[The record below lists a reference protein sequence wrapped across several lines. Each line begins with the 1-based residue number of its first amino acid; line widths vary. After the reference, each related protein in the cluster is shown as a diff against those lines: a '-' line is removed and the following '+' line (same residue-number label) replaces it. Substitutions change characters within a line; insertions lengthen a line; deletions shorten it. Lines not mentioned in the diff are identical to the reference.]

1 MPTQKTI
8 LITGGAGF
16 IGSNLIRKLIS
27 QERIICVDNLLTG
40 SYENIKDLLENPNFV
55 FVDHDITEGIP
66 PLPDKIDEI
75 YNLACP
81 ASPVDFPRYPIKILK
96 VCSEG
101 LNHILNLAMEHK
113 ATTLHASTS
122 EIYGDPQVHP
132 QKESYRGYVNTLGL
146 RSCYDE
152 GKRFAESLIMSY
164 VRKYKVHAKMVR
176 IFNTYGPRM
185 RENDGRVIPNF
196 IIQALNQAPI
206 TVYGRGEQTRSF
218 CYVDDLVAGLTKMM
232 ESTESGPFNLGN
244 PRETKIVDLART
256 VIKLTDS
263 QSKIQYFPL
272 PQDDPTRRKPD
283 ITLARKKLKW
293 EPKINLEQGLTR
305 TIQYFQKMKK
315 CNA

>member
-16 IGSNLIRKLIS
+16 IGSNLIRKLINR
-27 QERIICVDNLLTG
+27 QRIICVDNLLTG
-40 SYENIKDLLENPNFV
+40 AYENIKDLLENPNFV
-55 FVDHDITEGIP
+55 FIDHDITEGIP

-101 LNHILNLAMEHK
+101 LNHILDLAMEHK
-113 ATTLHASTS
+113 ATILHSSTS

-196 IIQALNQAPI
+196 INQALDHQPI
-206 TVYGRGEQTRSF
+206 TVYGQGEQSRSF
-218 CYVDDLVAGLTKMM
+218 CYVDDLVTGLVKMM
-232 ESTESGPFNLGN
+232 ASTEMGPFNLGN
-244 PRETKIVDLART
+244 PRETKIIDLARR
-256 VIKLTDS
+256 VIKLTGSAS
-263 QSKIQYFPL
+263 QIQYLPL

-283 ITLARKKLKW
+283 ITLARQKLNW
-293 EPKINLEQGLTR
+293 EPKVNLNQGLSQ
-305 TIQYFQKMKK
+305 TIVYFQKMKK
-315 CNA
+315 RNA